1 MIINTDAI
9 VLKTFSYGETSL
21 ISRCFTKD
29 KGKISFIIK
38 GAKSKKNLISPYFQP
53 LSFINII
60 YKENEKRELQ
70 IVSKVSFVQ
79 IWTKIPLSLRKMSLS
94 QSILEISV
102 FTLEKNDPYPNLF
115 NILIKTFQIFESGD
129 IDAGIQQFQISQRSP
144 SLRLK
149 SLVLLGRCF
158 MEKKLFDLALEQLQH
173 AVEGINVMDDFKKEV
188 LYLLAECYEKLERPE
203 EAIEQFKAIYSND
216 IGYRDVAEKID
227 AFYRKP

>member
-38 GAKSKKNLISPYFQP
+38 GAKSKRNLISPYFQP

-79 IWTKIPLSLRKMSLS
+79 IWTQIPLSLRKMSLS
-94 QSILEISV
+94 QSILEISD
-102 FTLEKNDPYPNLF
+102 FTLEKNDPYPSLF

-129 IDAGIQQFQISQRSP
+129 IDENILFWNYECKILTEMGFMINIDDNSDSELMSLKTNDKIINTIQQLINGNISDINLDII
-144 SLRLK
+144 SLENKKKISKFLYRKLCFYFEGFERLK
-149 SLVLLGRCF
+149 SFRVIKDIF
-158 MEKKLFDLALEQLQH
+158 
-173 AVEGINVMDDFKKEV
+173 
-188 LYLLAECYEKLERPE
+188 
-203 EAIEQFKAIYSND
+203 YS
-216 IGYRDVAEKID
+216 
-227 AFYRKP
+227 

>member
-70 IVSKVSFVQ
+70 VVSKVSFVQ

-94 QSILEISV
+94 QSILEISD

-115 NILIKTFQIFESGD
+115 NVLINTFQIFESGD
-129 IDAGIQQFQISQRSP
+129 INENVLFWNYECNILSEMGFMINIEDSLDSELISLKINDKIINTIQQLINGNISDIDLDTI
-144 SLRLK
+144 SLDNKKKISKFLYQKLCFYFEGFERLK
-149 SLVLLGRCF
+149 SFRVIKDIF
-158 MEKKLFDLALEQLQH
+158 
-173 AVEGINVMDDFKKEV
+173 
-188 LYLLAECYEKLERPE
+188 
-203 EAIEQFKAIYSND
+203 YS
-216 IGYRDVAEKID
+216 
-227 AFYRKP
+227 

>member
-79 IWTKIPLSLRKMSLS
+79 IWTQISLSLRKMSLS
-94 QSILEISV
+94 QSILEISD
-102 FTLEKNDPYPNLF
+102 FTLEKNDPYPDLF
-115 NILIKTFQIFESGD
+115 SILIKTFQIFESGD
-129 IDAGIQQFQISQRSP
+129 INENILFWNYECKILSEMGFMINMEDNFDSELISLKTNNKVINTIQQLINGNISDIDFDTI
-144 SLRLK
+144 SLDNKKKISKCLYQKLCFYFDGFERLK
-149 SLVLLGRCF
+149 SFRVI
-158 MEKKLFDLALEQLQH
+158 K
-173 AVEGINVMDDFKKEV
+173 
-188 LYLLAECYEKLERPE
+188 
-203 EAIEQFKAIYSND
+203 D
-216 IGYRDVAEKID
+216 I
-227 AFYRKP
+227 FYK

>member
-1 MIINTDAI
+1 MIIDTDAI

-70 IVSKVSFVQ
+70 VVSKVSFVQ
-79 IWTKIPLSLRKMSLS
+79 IWTQIPLSLRKMSLS
-94 QSILEISV
+94 QSILEISD

-115 NILIKTFQIFESGD
+115 NVLINTFQIFESGD
-129 IDAGIQQFQISQRSP
+129 INENILFWNYECNILSEMGFMINIEDSLDSELISLKINDKIINTIQQLINGNISDIDLDTI
-144 SLRLK
+144 SLDNKKKISKFLYQKLCFYFEGFERLK
-149 SLVLLGRCF
+149 SFRVIKDIF
-158 MEKKLFDLALEQLQH
+158 
-173 AVEGINVMDDFKKEV
+173 
-188 LYLLAECYEKLERPE
+188 Y
-203 EAIEQFKAIYSND
+203 IY
-216 IGYRDVAEKID
+216 
-227 AFYRKP
+227 

>member
-53 LSFINII
+53 FSFINII

-79 IWTKIPLSLRKMSLS
+79 IWTQIPLSLRKMSLS
-94 QSILEISV
+94 QSILEISD
-102 FTLEKNDPYPNLF
+102 FTLEKNDPYPSLF

-129 IDAGIQQFQISQRSP
+129 IDENILFWNYECKILSEMGFMINIEDNFDSGLINLKTEDKIINTIQKLINGNISDIDLDTISSDNRKNISKFLYQK
-144 SLRLK
+144 LCFYFDGFERLK
-149 SLVLLGRCF
+149 SFRVI
-158 MEKKLFDLALEQLQH
+158 K
-173 AVEGINVMDDFKKEV
+173 
-188 LYLLAECYEKLERPE
+188 
-203 EAIEQFKAIYSND
+203 D
-216 IGYRDVAEKID
+216 I
-227 AFYRKP
+227 FYN

>member
-70 IVSKVSFVQ
+70 VVSKVSFVQ

-94 QSILEISV
+94 QSILEISD

-115 NILIKTFQIFESGD
+115 NILINTFQIFESGD
-129 IDAGIQQFQISQRSP
+129 INENVLFWNYECNILSEMGFMINIEDSLDSELISLKINDKIINTIQQLINGNISDIDLDTI
-144 SLRLK
+144 SLDNKKKISKFLYQKLCFYFEGFERLK
-149 SLVLLGRCF
+149 SFRVIKDIF
-158 MEKKLFDLALEQLQH
+158 
-173 AVEGINVMDDFKKEV
+173 
-188 LYLLAECYEKLERPE
+188 Y
-203 EAIEQFKAIYSND
+203 IY
-216 IGYRDVAEKID
+216 
-227 AFYRKP
+227 

>member
-9 VLKTFSYGETSL
+9 VLKTFSFGETSL

-79 IWTKIPLSLRKMSLS
+79 IWTQIPLSLRKMSLS
-94 QSILEISV
+94 QSILEISD

-129 IDAGIQQFQISQRSP
+129 INENILFWNYECKILSEMGFMINIEDNFDSGLISLKTNNQIINTIQQLINGNISDIDLDNI
-144 SLRLK
+144 SLDNRKKISKFLYQKLCFYFEGFERLK
-149 SLVLLGRCF
+149 SFRVIKDIF
-158 MEKKLFDLALEQLQH
+158 
-173 AVEGINVMDDFKKEV
+173 
-188 LYLLAECYEKLERPE
+188 
-203 EAIEQFKAIYSND
+203 YS
-216 IGYRDVAEKID
+216 
-227 AFYRKP
+227 

>member
-70 IVSKVSFVQ
+70 IISKVSFVQ
-79 IWTKIPLSLRKMSLS
+79 IWTQIPLSLRKMSLS
-94 QSILEISV
+94 QSILEISN

-115 NILIKTFQIFESGD
+115 NILIETFQAFESGHIDENILFWNYECKVLSEMGFMINIEDNPNAGSISLKANGKIISTIQKLINGDILD
-129 IDAGIQQFQISQRSP
+129 IDLDNISLANKKKISKFLYQK
-144 SLRLK
+144 LCFYFDGFERLK
-149 SLVLLGRCF
+149 SFRVIKDIF
-158 MEKKLFDLALEQLQH
+158 
-173 AVEGINVMDDFKKEV
+173 
-188 LYLLAECYEKLERPE
+188 
-203 EAIEQFKAIYSND
+203 YS
-216 IGYRDVAEKID
+216 
-227 AFYRKP
+227 

>member
-38 GAKSKKNLISPYFQP
+38 GAKSKKNLVSPYFQP

-79 IWTKIPLSLRKMSLS
+79 IWTQIPLSLRKMSLS
-94 QSILEISV
+94 QSILEISD
-102 FTLEKNDPYPNLF
+102 FTLEKNDPYPSLF
-115 NILIKTFQIFESGD
+115 NILIKNLQIFESGD
-129 IDAGIQQFQISQRSP
+129 IDENILFWNYEFKILSEMGFMINIDDNSDSELISLKTNDKIINTIQQLISGNISDIDLDII
-144 SLRLK
+144 SLDNKKKISKFLYKKLCFYFEGFERLK
-149 SLVLLGRCF
+149 SFRVIKDIF
-158 MEKKLFDLALEQLQH
+158 
-173 AVEGINVMDDFKKEV
+173 
-188 LYLLAECYEKLERPE
+188 
-203 EAIEQFKAIYSND
+203 YS
-216 IGYRDVAEKID
+216 
-227 AFYRKP
+227 

>member
-53 LSFINII
+53 LSYINII

-79 IWTKIPLSLRKMSLS
+79 IWTKIPLSLKKMSLS
-94 QSILEISV
+94 QSILEISD
-102 FTLEKNDPYPNLF
+102 FTLEKNDPYTNLF
-115 NILIKTFQIFESGD
+115 NILIETFQSLENEDLNENIVFWYYECKILSEMGFMINIED
-129 IDAGIQQFQISQRSP
+129 SFDSQIISLKRNGECFNTIQQLINGNLRNLNFSRIS
-144 SLRLK
+144 LK
-149 SLVLLGRCF
+149 SRKEISKFLYQKLCF
-158 MEKKLFDLALEQLQH
+158 YF
-173 AVEGINVMDDFKKEV
+173 EGFERLNSFKVIKD
-188 LYLLAECYEKLERPE
+188 
-203 EAIEQFKAIYSND
+203 IFYS
-216 IGYRDVAEKID
+216 
-227 AFYRKP
+227 

>member
-9 VLKTFSYGETSL
+9 VLKTFPYGETSL

-38 GAKSKKNLISPYFQP
+38 GAKSKKNLVSPYFQP

-79 IWTKIPLSLRKMSLS
+79 IWIKIPLSLKKMSLA
-94 QSILEISV
+94 QSILEISD

-115 NILIKTFQIFESGD
+115 NILIKTFQSFESGD
-129 IDAGIQQFQISQRSP
+129 FDAKIIFWNYECKILSEMGFMVNIDDNFDSGLISLKRNGNSFNIIQQLINGNLLEIDIHTISLENKKKISKFLYQKLCFHFEGFES
-144 SLRLK
+144 LK
-149 SLVLLGRCF
+149 SFRVIKDIF
-158 MEKKLFDLALEQLQH
+158 
-173 AVEGINVMDDFKKEV
+173 
-188 LYLLAECYEKLERPE
+188 
-203 EAIEQFKAIYSND
+203 YS
-216 IGYRDVAEKID
+216 
-227 AFYRKP
+227 